1 LASYTE
7 VSDFGEKFHTV
18 GIPVQ
23 TVHNRLAMGLALLR
37 LPARFLKMF
46 FFPRR
51 LLALT
56 AEQ

>member
-1 LASYTE
+1 LASYTNGF
-7 VSDFGEKFHTV
+7 DFGEEFHTV

-23 TVHNRLAMGLALLR
+23 TVHNRLAMGRTWLR
-37 LPARFLKMF
+37 LPAGFLKMF